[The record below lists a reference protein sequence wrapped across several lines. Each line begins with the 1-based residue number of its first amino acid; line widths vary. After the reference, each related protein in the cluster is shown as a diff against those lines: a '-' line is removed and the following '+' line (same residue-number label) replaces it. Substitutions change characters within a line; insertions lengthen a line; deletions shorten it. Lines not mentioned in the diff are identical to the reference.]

1 MSKYLTG
8 QEVIAALNIEDFELV
23 ELARKGM
30 IQPFTRSGI
39 PVRDIQE
46 KRTLEKSE
54 EHQLYILKL
63 EMGSVEAGLV
73 VGGSVTRDEQERNR
87 VRLEAEI
94 AKLEHKGIKPMS
106 YEQIQEKLSQHLP
119 CIWESFDLPVNEG
132 KAVKLKKNFYNFI
145 YLGSEVAKFKKPEL
159 VNDIT
164 ISRDADI
171 TWDDITVTVLS
182 DTELHFQWKTES
194 VTRSYNFLG
203 FRNKKT
209 GNPINAWGIL
219 LKAAE
224 RRQIPYVFLTRSQV
238 EKTAQT
244 LRKNFKALFPMVE
257 GDPVPINSATKV
269 YEFSFKLKPQIE

>member
-1 MSKYLTG
+1 MAETCK
-8 QEVIAALNIEDFELV
+8 VIKQGFILQFYRKTLSSLFFYFFAFLLN
-23 ELARKGM
+23 
-30 IQPFTRSGI
+30 
-39 PVRDIQE
+39 
-46 KRTLEKSE
+46 
-54 EHQLYILKL
+54 
-63 EMGSVEAGLV
+63 
-73 VGGSVTRDEQERNR
+73 
-87 VRLEAEI
+87 
-94 AKLEHKGIKPMS
+94 S
-106 YEQIQEKLSQHLP
+106 Y
-119 CIWESFDLPVNEG
+119 
-132 KAVKLKKNFYNFI
+132 VKLKKKFYNFI

>member
-1 MSKYLTG
+1 MY
-8 QEVIAALNIEDFELV
+8 V
-23 ELARKGM
+23 
-30 IQPFTRSGI
+30 TRSGI

-132 KAVKLKKNFYNFI
+132 KAVKL
-145 YLGSEVAKFKKPEL
+145 
-159 VNDIT
+159 
-164 ISRDADI
+164 
-171 TWDDITVTVLS
+171 
-182 DTELHFQWKTES
+182 
-194 VTRSYNFLG
+194 
-203 FRNKKT
+203 
-209 GNPINAWGIL
+209 
-219 LKAAE
+219 
-224 RRQIPYVFLTRSQV
+224 
-238 EKTAQT
+238 
-244 LRKNFKALFPMVE
+244 
-257 GDPVPINSATKV
+257 
-269 YEFSFKLKPQIE
+269 